1 MSERPIIVYLS
12 PYKTPSSL
20 YNAMIHPLIPF
31 DIKGAVRY
39 QGESNVG
46 RAEQYSRLFPG
57 LIEDW
62 RQHWKS
68 DFPLLCSDSSF

>member
-1 MSERPIIVYLS
+1 
-12 PYKTPSSL
+12 
-20 YNAMIHPLIPF
+20 MIHPLIPF